1 VAAVVAAV
9 LHPALAAVPAV
20 DWLLA
25 LAAAA
30 AALLEPTA
38 LYQPALEL
46 PQPVAPFPEAYPA
59 AVPAA
64 LSVAPAAALAAVLVA
79 LAAVLDPVR
88 PVALL

>member
-1 VAAVVAAV
+1 MVAAV
-9 LHPALAAVPAV
+9 LHPALAAVPAA

-30 AALLEPTA
+30 AALEPTA

-64 LSVAPAAALAAVLVA
+64 LSVALAAALAAVLVA